1 MKAIA
6 DVCMTWDGEM
16 QHECPYDICS
26 KFIAATEAVEENTN
40 HDGCDM
46 EDDMEADRWGTG
58 DMYGYRYDGI
68 DVCTEYSYVY
78 NIIFYM
84 FAYSS
89 IYLCIHQ

>member
-6 DVCMTWDGEM
+6 DVCMAWDGEM

-58 DMYGYRYDGI
+58 TYMDKDGI
-68 DVCTEYSYVY
+68 VC
-78 NIIFYM
+78 NIIFDWY
-84 FAYSS
+84 AYIF
-89 IYLCIHQ
+89 IYSYIHM